1 MYDIDQ
7 INQLLRT
14 RRTVKPAD
22 MDPER
27 TISRAIVETLLENAN
42 WAPNHGKTEPWR
54 FRVYA
59 GPAREQLA
67 ETLVDLYEQTTP
79 ADQRRAD
86 KIEKLTRN
94 PVRASHAIAVFR
106 QRHGGGPAGKIPE
119 LEEVEAVAC
128 AVQNL
133 QLSAHAH
140 GLGAFWS
147 TGPMTY
153 DEAATA
159 RAFKLEPDW
168 RYLGVVFL
176 GYPNNAEPKPG
187 ACKPVADKTEW
198 FEA

>member
-1 MYDIDQ
+1 MYDVEQ
-7 INQLLRT
+7 INHLLRT

-22 MDPER
+22 MDSER
-27 TISRAIVETLLENAN
+27 EIPRAVVDTLLENAN

-59 GPAREQLA
+59 GPARQQLA
-67 ETLVDLYEQTTP
+67 ETLVELYEQTTP

-86 KIEKLTRN
+86 KIDKLSRN

-106 QRHGGGPAGKIPE
+106 QRHGGGPATKIPE

-153 DEAATA
+153 NETATA
-159 RAFKLEPDW
+159 RAFGLQPDW

-176 GYPNNAEPKPG
+176 GYPKTEPKAG
-187 ACKPVADKTEW
+187 VRKPVADKTEW
-198 FEA
+198 VEA